1 MLREDAG
8 DATVDFVLVGA
19 LLTVLTLAVVQLALA
34 LLIRNTVL
42 DAAAEGARYA
52 ALAGNSLEDGAART
66 RDLIGSALGP
76 AYTRNIRAAKAIVH
90 GVPATVITVRVPL
103 PIIGL
108 VGLDEGM
115 EVHGHAATETVG

>member
-1 MLREDAG
+1 MKLNKKSGAKMAMTAAVLLVSG
-8 DATVDFVLVGA
+8 AT
-19 LLTVLTLAVVQLALA
+19 
-34 LLIRNTVL
+34 
-42 DAAAEGARYA
+42 
-52 ALAGNSLEDGAART
+52 
-66 RDLIGSALGP
+66 LIGAALGP
-76 AYTRNIRAAKAIVH
+76 AYTHDIRAAKAIVH